1 MVTSVVLTVFLA
13 STSGPPERE
22 ARCDPATSCLDV
34 GLATA
39 LGVALGTLVGA
50 AVAGGTALAAGFLFL
65 CQGQCV
71 DNPGMVF
78 IVLSPYAALVGAIAG
93 ASAGYLGGLA
103 VGAGISAA
111 RQFDPPNSV
120 PAPVP
125 VFPDD

>member
-1 MVTSVVLTVFLA
+1 MGTSLVLAVFLA
-13 STSGPPERE
+13 SSGGPPETD
-22 ARCDPATSCLDV
+22 AKLDPATTCLDV

-39 LGVALGTLVGA
+39 LGVALGTVVGA
-50 AVAGGTALAAGFLFL
+50 ALAGGTALAAGFLFL

-78 IVLSPYAALVGAIAG
+78 IVLSPYAALAGAIAG

-103 VGAGISAA
+103 VGASITAL
-111 RQFDPPNSV
+111 RQFDPPSSA
-120 PAPVP
+120 PAPPP